1 MKHRMYFT
9 PFRAE
14 KERNKK
20 LYYINENAAVV
31 YTVTIIGED
40 LKILSLSKLGQ
51 ESRLQDKENNS
62 FTVSFSPQQFY
73 ESMAG
78 VKGGSRNNR
87 HS

>member
-20 LYYINENAAVV
+20 LYIKENAAVV

-40 LKILSLSKLGQ
+40 LKILNLSKLGQ

>member
-1 MKHRMYFT
+1 MKRRMYFT

-20 LYYINENAAVV
+20 LYIKENAAVV